1 MFKGI
6 PEKFGRLTDGQ
17 QIQVISVT
25 WVSIL
30 EIVLFTWLVS
40 GSSIFKVLFI
50 VMMVIT
56 GLCNYLGAYVIFSE
70 EKDEQENVEN
80 LEE

>member
-6 PEKFGRLTDGQ
+6 REKFGRLTDGQ
-17 QIQVISVT
+17 QTAVIGVT
-25 WVSIL
+25 WFSIL
-30 EIVLFTWLVS
+30 EIVLFTWIVS
-40 GSSIFKVLFI
+40 GSSIFRALFI
-50 VMMVIT
+50 GMMIVT
-56 GLCNYLGAYVIFSE
+56 GLCSYFGAYVIFSE